1 MSIIYSKVFFF
12 SNLITYLHMH
22 SNLSLIS
29 GKNVDL
35 NTRVNLDGNVLSFL

>member
-12 SNLITYLHMH
+12 SNLITYLH

-35 NTRVNLDGNVLSFL
+35 NTRGNLDGNVLSFL